1 MGGNGGAGAGGAN
14 ATTTSLAV
22 QGGQGGKGGA
32 SFVTMANDIFGSASH
47 HYAGSDATAAGT
59 K

>member
-22 QGGQGGKGGA
+22 QGGQGSKGGA